1 MELLTPELRKQ
12 LVLNNTGTNRG
23 FDHFPVVK
31 FFLPG
36 TGATWLFTELEDDD
50 RLFGLCDLGLG
61 EPELG
66 YASLEEIQSV
76 RSRLGLAVERD
87 LHWTATAPL
96 SVYNAA
102 ARAAG
107 RIVDTL

>member
-1 MELLTPELRKQ
+1 MELLTKELRTR
-12 LVLNNTGTNRG
+12 LVWNNSGKNRG
-23 FDHFPVVK
+23 FDHYPVVK

-36 TGATWLFTELEDDD
+36 TACTWLFTELEDDD
-50 RLFGLCDLGLG
+50 RLFGLCDLGMG

-76 RSRLGLAVERD
+76 RSRLGLPVERD

-96 SVYNAA
+96 SAYNAA

-107 RIVDTL
+107 RIIDRL